1 MLSTPQAPSE
11 RATSRWAVWR
21 SLLRPTLRVARLELV
36 AVTLLL
42 GAVPL
47 AVTLLLGGADLTKSL
62 IILCVVGGAATGW
75 IADDPIAELVAPCPV
90 NTPRRLAYR
99 AVVACMLASVG
110 GAVVAGG
117 AAVASSDALR
127 LGDRVPEAAA
137 AATIALAGGLLIR
150 RRGDPL
156 AGASGVGIGI
166 IGPLF
171 ISALAF
177 RWSSV
182 FPSFTPSPA
191 HDRWW
196 LVAVCAAL
204 FAVRAA
210 RDPATRS
217 RS

>member
-11 RATSRWAVWR
+11 PATSRWTVWR

-36 AVTLLL
+36 AITLLL
-42 GAVPL
+42 GAMPL
-47 AVTLLLGGADLTKSL
+47 AVTLILGGADLTNSL
-62 IILCVVGGAATGW
+62 IILCIVGGAATGW

-117 AAVASSDALR
+117 AAVASSHPLQ

-166 IGPLF
+166 LGPLF

-182 FPSFTPSPA
+182 LPSFTPSPA

-196 LVAVCAAL
+196 LVALCAAL